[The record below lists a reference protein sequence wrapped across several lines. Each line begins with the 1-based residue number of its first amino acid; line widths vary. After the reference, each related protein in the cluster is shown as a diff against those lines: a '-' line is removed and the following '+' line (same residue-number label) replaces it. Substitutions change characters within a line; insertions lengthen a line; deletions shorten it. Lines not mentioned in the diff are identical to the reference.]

1 MHPNLN
7 FTKKLEIHRALPFL
21 DMLATRAKSRLQT
34 SWYCKPTDT
43 GLSFSYY
50 AVATSEY
57 NWNIAEGTIHR
68 IHHATSTW
76 EAFNGGL
83 EKATAD
89 WEANHYPPSFYSP
102 IVRAT
107 VEKLLET
114 RVNTLEQKAAC
125 KTERSAVVLQYRGPV
140 SDEFCE
146 HLRLA
151 TGVPVIFTTSKL
163 KSCLSTL
170 KCPIP

>member
-1 MHPNLN
+1 MHPNLK

-89 WEANHYPPSFYSP
+89 WERIIIHLVSTPPLFVPLLRSFWRRESTHWSRRLHAKRREAPSSCSIEVLCLTSSANTSDQLPESQSSSL
-102 IVRAT
+102 RA
-107 VEKLLET
+107 
-114 RVNTLEQKAAC
+114 
-125 KTERSAVVLQYRGPV
+125 S
-140 SDEFCE
+140 
-146 HLRLA
+146 
-151 TGVPVIFTTSKL
+151 
-163 KSCLSTL
+163 
-170 KCPIP
+170 